1 MNLKL
6 FLECGNRCGCSEPDG
21 SNRCSAEED
30 CCTCS
35 PCKMCDHC
43 APKGGCARQL
53 PYRIVDETCMANS
66 TAPNPPGEQ
75 QTLI

>member
-21 SNRCSAEED
+21 SNRCSADED

-35 PCKMCDHC
+35 PCMRCDQC
-43 APKGGCARQL
+43 VRKGKCPQDG
-53 PYRIVDETCMANS
+53 IVDVTCMANS
-66 TAPNPPGEQ
+66 TAPIPSGEQ